1 MVWDTNPNTNLTL
14 TNCLASIA
22 NLAVCDASSAFT
34 FILDLHPLSFPF
46 STSLVVV
53 AVLVVD
59 DDDCQTATFDEYFS
73 IDSSE
78 MEVVVKCDS

>member
-1 MVWDTNPNTNLTL
+1 MVWDTNPNPNLTL

-22 NLAVCDASSAFT
+22 NLAVCDASLAFT

-53 AVLVVD
+53 VVLVAD
-59 DDDCQTATFDEYFS
+59 DDDRRTATFDESSS

-78 MEVVVKCDS
+78 MEVVVKCD